1 VGLTP
6 FRGQNPKKHKK
17 SSKKELKSHA
27 EKRKEMNT
35 ETLRQFRQQYIRD
48 LEGQIAALMSEVKAV
63 KKALRIERQAQQMED
78 ERSTTNT
85 SQ

>member
-1 VGLTP
+1 
-6 FRGQNPKKHKK
+6 
-17 SSKKELKSHA
+17 
-27 EKRKEMNT
+27 MNT

-48 LEGQIAALMSEVKAV
+48 LEGQIAALLSEVKAV

-78 ERSTTNT
+78 ERSTTST